1 MDITPVYEL
10 KARLRA
16 VTIAGTNLLGEDFR
30 LKRAA
35 EAMQPLEAASPVFAR
50 IGELVRRLLEP
61 GTEGKEGLLLE
72 TITLVDALL
81 CTQGE
86 VAVTEELSPLS
97 VDNTGRVIN
106 NAPYSEVKAIVDALT
121 NSGGGRYSYL
131 TEMHQRKPEL
141 FDDYRIKPAMVK
153 ALGAS

>member
-1 MDITPVYEL
+1 M
-10 KARLRA
+10 
-16 VTIAGTNLLGEDFR
+16 LGEDFR

-97 VDNTGRVIN
+97 VDNTGTPLPPTLR
-106 NAPYSEVKAIVDALT
+106 
-121 NSGGGRYSYL
+121 
-131 TEMHQRKPEL
+131 
-141 FDDYRIKPAMVK
+141 
-153 ALGAS
+153 